1 MSMYMSFF
9 FRAGDKFYPIT
20 SYSRSSAVY
29 QTFSEVFYPDSIW
42 EKVTPVTIDKLN
54 AVRRGIS
61 KQIRSYQE
69 AIKSCEKQIKMIGE
83 MSSPLSEK
91 VDVMQDFIQ
100 AIDNYEEEISQL
112 KYARTF
118 STFLDDMIDE
128 VDLSDEYDFNEQEYV
143 YVGVEICKPTIE
155 DIV

>member
-1 MSMYMSFF
+1 MSMYMCFF
-9 FRAGDKFYPIT
+9 LRAGDKFYPIT
-20 SYSRSSAVY
+20 SYSRNSAVY
-29 QTFSEVFYPDSIW
+29 QTFSEAFYPDLIW
-42 EKVTPVTIDKLN
+42 EKITPVTTDKLN

-83 MSSPLSEK
+83 MSNPLNEK
-91 VDVMQDFIQ
+91 VDAMQDFIQ
-100 AIDNYEEEISQL
+100 AIDDCEEGINQL

-128 VDLSDEYDFNEQEYV
+128 VDLSDEYDFNGQEYV